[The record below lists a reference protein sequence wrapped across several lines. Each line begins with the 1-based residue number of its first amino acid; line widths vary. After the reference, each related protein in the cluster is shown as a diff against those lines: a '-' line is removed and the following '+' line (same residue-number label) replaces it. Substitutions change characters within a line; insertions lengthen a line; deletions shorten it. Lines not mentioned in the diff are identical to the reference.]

1 MRSLRQNRL
10 IWSLQYYYSAPN
22 RQPEVIQVML
32 SLFRRSLSLLSGLSR
47 GNTVDKRLFPSLNQS
62 KMLIIEI
69 KQDTSF
75 SMALASFLSSSN
87 VVFAESILLNC

>member
-1 MRSLRQNRL
+1 MIICYRWNSGSSESQ
-10 IWSLQYYYSAPN
+10 
-22 RQPEVIQVML
+22 
-32 SLFRRSLSLLSGLSR
+32 LLTS
-47 GNTVDKRLFPSLNQS
+47 VQCERLFPSLNQS

-87 VVFAESILLNC
+87 VVFAESIFLNC